1 MHKSSS
7 VANVYA
13 ASWLGIR
20 ASWTH
25 THAWVSAFPRH
36 ISDTT
41 HSSALPLLDIAGM
54 LCLCRGPHA
63 SIVISRNIVVNPQ
76 WYELTCIAHSAQ
88 VLLMCTQRLGWGIR
102 ASWTHT
108 HAWVSAFPRHISDT
122 THSSALPLLDIAG
135 MLCLCHGPH
144 ASIVISR
151 NIVVNPQWYELT
163 CIAHSAHVDKCC

>member
-1 MHKSSS
+1 MLSS

-76 WYELTCIAHSAQ
+76 WYELTCT
-88 VLLMCTQRLGWGIR
+88 VLHTVHKSSSVANVYAASWLGIR

-122 THSSALPLLDIAG
+122 TYFNALPFLDIAG
-135 MLCLCHGPH
+135 IMCLCDWRH
-144 ASIVISR
+144 ASMGGIQTTLHESAMHR
-151 NIVVNPQWYELT
+151 N
-163 CIAHSAHVDKCC
+163 